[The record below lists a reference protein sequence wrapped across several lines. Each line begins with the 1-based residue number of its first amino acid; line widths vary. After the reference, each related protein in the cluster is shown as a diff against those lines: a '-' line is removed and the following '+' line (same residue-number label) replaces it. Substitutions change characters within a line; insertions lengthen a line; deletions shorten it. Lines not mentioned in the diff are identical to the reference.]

1 MGQGVHASS
10 KWTSGKYLSW
20 WRNEVLGGDDTTGEM
35 GEWVLSRKK
44 VSERKIIKESAVSQ
58 SDESSE
64 TV

>member
-1 MGQGVHASS
+1 MILLVRWVS
-10 KWTSGKYLSW
+10 
-20 WRNEVLGGDDTTGEM
+20 GEM

-44 VSERKIIKESAVSQ
+44 LSERKIIKESAVSQ